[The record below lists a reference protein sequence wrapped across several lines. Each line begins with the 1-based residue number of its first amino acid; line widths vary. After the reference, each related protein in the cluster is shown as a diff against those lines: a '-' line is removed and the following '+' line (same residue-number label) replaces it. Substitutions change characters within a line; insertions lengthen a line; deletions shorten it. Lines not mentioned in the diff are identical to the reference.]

1 MDIGEVAR
9 RAKVSTATVSRV
21 INGSPAVRE
30 ATAAHVRRVVAALHY
45 VPNNSAR
52 NLRAGCS
59 KLFGLIVSDIKNPFF
74 PDLIDGFEALAAEQ
88 GIDVIFTHTNY
99 DSQRL
104 AVCIRRLVERNVDG
118 IAVMTSEVEEHALEM
133 ATQRKVPIVLLNQ
146 AGLADRYRNVW
157 VDYSRGFQ
165 EAVEHLK
172 DLGHRELAFIAG
184 PSSFSSSRRR
194 RSAFRAAL
202 QRSGLKI
209 RKECIVIGDLHLEG
223 GYAAMEQLLRVHPR
237 PTALLAVNDLM
248 AAGALQAAQAAGVR
262 VPQDLSIVGFDD
274 LPIAKMMSPP
284 LTTIHLSRHQ
294 IAAHAFALLLDAV
307 RSNKT
312 RKPLQPT
319 HVSPELIVRGS
330 TAAPPTLSSA
340 GPSSRAKRLRR

>member
-1 MDIGEVAR
+1 MDIGDVAR
-9 RAKVSTATVSRV
+9 KAKVSTATVSRV
-21 INGSPAVRE
+21 INGSSAVRE
-30 ATAAHVRRVVAALHY
+30 ATAAHVRSVVAALNY

-59 KLFGLIVSDIKNPFF
+59 NLFGLIVSDIKNPFF

-99 DSQRL
+99 DSHRL
-104 AVCIRRLVERNVDG
+104 AVCMRRLVERNVDG
-118 IAVMTSEVEEHALEM
+118 IAVMTSEVEEHALEL
-133 ATQRKVPIVLLNQ
+133 ATQSHVPLVLLNQ

-172 DLGHRELAFIAG
+172 QLGHREFAFIAG
-184 PSSFSSSRRR
+184 PPGFSSSRRR

-209 RKECIVIGDLHLEG
+209 RKECIVVGDLHVEG
-223 GYAAMEQLLRVHPR
+223 GYAAMEQILRLHPR
-237 PTALLAVNDLM
+237 PTALLAANDLM
-248 AAGALQAAQAAGVR
+248 AVGALQAAQAAGVR
-262 VPQDLSIVGFDD
+262 VPHDLSIVGFDD
-274 LPIAKMMSPP
+274 LPIAKMMYPP

-294 IAAHAFALLLDAV
+294 IAARAFALLLEAV
-307 RSNKT
+307 RSYKAPKPQQLT
-312 RKPLQPT
+312 R
-319 HVSPELIVRGS
+319 VSPKLVVRGS
-330 TAAPPTLSSA
+330 TAAPPTPGAERVSKT
-340 GPSSRAKRLRR
+340 GKRVRR